1 MYDPNQ
7 ENPDIEPHRTSNAF
21 CFSGENLQNLNN
33 QVLKSSTM
41 DKTTEEVK
49 I

>member
-1 MYDPNQ
+1 MYDQNQ
-7 ENPDIEPHRTSNAF
+7 ENPEIDAHKTSTAF

-41 DKTTEEVK
+41 DKTTEEA
-49 I
+49 